1 VKHCERRAIAR
12 RLLLTQN
19 PSDIEVNRIRMP
31 RFLPMKRSGLLSLGL
46 IFGSIGQAVDQVT
59 GALPH

>member
-1 VKHCERRAIAR
+1 M
-12 RLLLTQN
+12 T
-19 PSDIEVNRIRMP
+19 

-46 IFGSIGQAVDQVT
+46 IFDSIGQALEQVT